1 MTIHKKPWYDIS
13 CCVLWR
19 KITPMPMIWQA
30 NFFAMYK
37 QCFLRDFAELRAT
50 TKVCLIN
57 NATKI
62 QRIYGNRLTDL
73 QLKSIRAQ
81 NQVQCFWNRLSRTIT
96 EHELHTCFINGILHR
111 IYASLDIFNVFHSSV
126 FIETNWKS
134 ILIVLFLHK
143 RNAELK

>member
-1 MTIHKKPWYDIS
+1 MIS
-13 CCVLWR
+13 
-19 KITPMPMIWQA
+19 QA

-37 QCFLRDFAELRAT
+37 QSFLRDFAELRAT

-81 NQVQCFWNRLSRTIT
+81 NQGQCF
-96 EHELHTCFINGILHR
+96 
-111 IYASLDIFNVFHSSV
+111 
-126 FIETNWKS
+126 
-134 ILIVLFLHK
+134 
-143 RNAELK
+143 